1 MTGESVL
8 VVDDESGIRSTIN
21 EILSDEGYAVQTAGD
36 ASEARKYY
44 ASGEPNLVLLDIW
57 MPDMDGITLL
67 KHWTEGGSLK
77 CPVVVMSGHGSVET
91 AVEATRLG
99 AFDYIE
105 KPLSLA
111 QLLRTVEA
119 ALAHQPEVAD
129 SPEVRIK
136 RAPAPEAP
144 LGKSPLI
151 EAARQQARE
160 IAEQAL
166 PVLIVGET
174 GSGRD
179 LFAYYIH
186 ASSSRADKPF
196 VRVSGAELT
205 DDSAFEQLIGVA
217 DSQGQETGL
226 LEQAQGGTLFISE
239 LQDISPKA
247 QNLLL
252 GFIEQRSFAQP
263 GKAQPEPL
271 DVRFSASVQQHIGET
286 VRADLLAAMGVLQL
300 SVPPLRDYSE
310 DVPGLL
316 SHYAAEYVDRENLHY
331 RRFGMA
337 AQNRLRNY
345 PWPGNLRELKNLVRH
360 LLAIDGPEEISEQ
373 EVESSLRSPAGGS
386 EPLVKKDL
394 LALPMREAREH
405 FERAYLKQQLALC
418 GGSVGKLAKRV
429 GMERTH
435 LYRKLRTLKV
445 DFR

>member
-21 EILSDEGYAVQTAGD
+21 EILSDEGYAVQTAAD

-67 KHWTEGGSLK
+67 KHWAEAGSLK

-129 SPEVRIK
+129 SPEVHIK
-136 RAPAPEAP
+136 RAAAPEAP

-179 LFAYYIH
+179 LFGYYIH
-186 ASSSRADKPF
+186 ASSGRADKPF
-196 VRVSGAELT
+196 VRVNGAALT
-205 DDSAFEQLIGVA
+205 DDSAFDQLIGVA
-217 DSQGQETGL
+217 GSHGQETGL

-239 LQDISPKA
+239 LQDLSPKA

-252 GFIEQRSFAQP
+252 GFIEQRSFTRP
-263 GKAQPEPL
+263 GKAQSEPF
-271 DVRFSASVQQHIGET
+271 DVRFSASVQHHIGET

-360 LLAIDGPEEISEQ
+360 LLAIDGSEEISVQ
-373 EVESSLRSPAGGS
+373 EVESSLRPPTSGS

-394 LALPMREAREH
+394 LALPMREAREQ

-418 GGSVGKLAKRV
+418 GGSVGKLAERV